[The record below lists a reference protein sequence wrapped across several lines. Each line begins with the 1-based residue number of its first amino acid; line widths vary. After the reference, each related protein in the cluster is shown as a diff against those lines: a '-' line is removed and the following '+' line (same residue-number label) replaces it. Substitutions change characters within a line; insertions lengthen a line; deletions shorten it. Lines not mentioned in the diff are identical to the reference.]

1 MTKKLV
7 DNIRV
12 VMVETTHPGN
22 IGAAA
27 RAMKTMGY
35 QNLYLVKPKIYPN
48 AEATARAAGADDILG
63 KAVVCES
70 LEQAIQGC
78 VTVVASTARV
88 RTISSPVF
96 TPREYAPKLLEMV
109 ELGPVALVFGRESSG
124 LSNEELECCNV
135 ILQIPTNPEFSS
147 LNVASA
153 VQILCYEFIQALTS
167 GQVEENDA
175 ADDITKNNTRGNNSK
190 EKNPLEK
197 SHKEK
202 VKLAT
207 ADEMNYF
214 YEHLQQSMVD
224 VGFLNP
230 EQPRKLMRRLK
241 TLFNRAYLDENEVS
255 ILRGFLAAVQETV
268 SKIRN

>member
-1 MTKKLV
+1 MIKNFIE
-7 DNIRV
+7 NIRV

-35 QNLYLVKPKIYPN
+35 NNLYLVKPKIYPN

-63 KAVVCES
+63 RAVVCDS
-70 LEQAIQGC
+70 LEEALQGC
-78 VTVVASTARV
+78 VTVVASTARP
-88 RTISSPVF
+88 RTISHSVF
-96 TPREYAPKLLEMV
+96 TPREYAPKLYEMV
-109 ELGPVALVFGRESSG
+109 KLGPVALVFGRESSG
-124 LSNEELECCNV
+124 LSNEELEYCNV

-153 VQILCYEFIQALTS
+153 VQILCYEFIQLLQLEDADKTDAES
-167 GQVEENDA
+167 ND
-175 ADDITKNNTRGNNSK
+175 K
-190 EKNPLEK
+190 EKTR
-197 SHKEK
+197 
-202 VKLAT
+202 LAT

-214 YEHLQQSMVD
+214 YDHLEQSMIDVD
-224 VGFLNP
+224 FLNP

-241 TLFNRAYLDENEVS
+241 SLFNRAHLDENEVS

-268 SKIRN
+268 TGKKND

>member
-1 MTKKLV
+1 MIKNFIE
-7 DNIRV
+7 NIRV

-35 QNLYLVKPKIYPN
+35 NNLYLVKPKIYPN

-63 KAVVCES
+63 KAVVCDS
-70 LEQAIQGC
+70 LEEALQGC
-78 VTVVASTARV
+78 VTVVASTARP
-88 RTISSPVF
+88 RTISHSVF
-96 TPREYAPKLLEMV
+96 TPREYAPKLYEMV
-109 ELGPVALVFGRESSG
+109 KLGPVALVFGRESSG
-124 LSNEELECCNV
+124 LSNEELEYCNV

-153 VQILCYEFIQALTS
+153 IQILCYEFIQLLQLEDTGKTDAES
-167 GQVEENDA
+167 ND
-175 ADDITKNNTRGNNSK
+175 K
-190 EKNPLEK
+190 EKTR
-197 SHKEK
+197 
-202 VKLAT
+202 LAT

-214 YEHLQQSMVD
+214 YNHLEQSMIG

-241 TLFNRAYLDENEVS
+241 SLFNRAHLDENEVS

-268 SKIRN
+268 TGKKND